1 MPIVKP
7 NKFFAEF
14 DKNDAVRHG
23 LPASAYTSSE
33 FFELEADSLFATSWT
48 FVGFTHQLANMG
60 DVRPLTVAGK
70 PVFLV
75 RSESNVVHAF
85 HNVCRH
91 RNLKLIDQPRHCD
104 GLITCPYHRW
114 SYDFRGR
121 LRLAPYFGGEK
132 SGLPDGFE
140 LADHGLYPIRC
151 ETFHDWVFINMDGKA
166 EEFENYIK
174 PIKRQLTGF
183 KPEEFVPVTTL
194 EFDKISTNWKLL
206 MENFIE
212 PYHVQYVH
220 KTTTSQPLE
229 DHYVVA
235 DENCLG
241 SAVDLTAE
249 QQTSAD
255 EGTLGVSSRYL
266 TLFPNFVLGL
276 YQPDQLGV
284 HLNCPVSADQTQQ
297 SRVIYFHRDSDQSD
311 EAIEHA
317 RNLWDSVHREDHE
330 MCERLQA
337 GRYSS
342 VANVGGVLSPHWESS
357 VRRFQELVADAV
369 RTSIERIG

>member
-1 MPIVKP
+1 MPTVTS

-14 DKNDAVRHG
+14 DKTGSVRHG
-23 LPASAYTSSE
+23 LPGTAYTSGE
-33 FFELEADSLFATSWT
+33 FFELEANQLFAASWS
-48 FVGFTHQLANMG
+48 FVGFAHQLANVG
-60 DVRPLTVAGK
+60 DVQPLTVAGK
-70 PVFLV
+70 PVFIV
-75 RSESNVVHAF
+75 RSELNEIHAF

-91 RNLKLIDQPRHCD
+91 RNLKLIDQPRNCD
-104 GLITCPYHRW
+104 ALITCPYHRW

-140 LADHGLYPIRC
+140 LADHGLHPIRC
-151 ETFHDWVFINMDGKA
+151 ETFHDWIFINMDGKA
-166 EEFENYIK
+166 EEFETFIK

-183 KPEEFVPVTTL
+183 KLDEFVPVTTL
-194 EFDKISTNWKLL
+194 KFDKIITNWKLL

-249 QQTSAD
+249 QLTSAGED
-255 EGTLGVSSRYL
+255 TLGVSSRYL

-284 HLNCPVSADQTQQ
+284 HLNCPVSADETQQ
-297 SRVIYFHRDSDQSD
+297 SRVIYLHRDSDQSHA
-311 EAIEHA
+311 AIEHA
-317 RNLWDSVHREDHE
+317 RQLWTAVHREDHE

-342 VANVGGVLSPHWESS
+342 VADVGGVLSPHWEAS

-369 RTSIERIG
+369 RPGVEGRG